1 MLIFRQVA
9 LSSICRKTPNRSA
22 CPRCQRVDGK
32 GFVMLTRLR
41 LLKAAAA
48 LLYVGPLFAGIS
60 GLGWGMVA
68 PFVAIFVVWLMVLR
82 PEQWPATPQEW
93 LMPPAWGAA
102 FAQVLSQILLVT
114 VLLAVGRGIGALAGF
129 VPIVNPILPL
139 ALSFL
144 AIPLCRM
151 LWDAREAANQG
162 VFLDEEA
169 EIAQAPRAAAE
180 AAAAIVP
187 LLNLPESASDSEV
200 MSKTANA
207 LSGLAADLRLD
218 ALTAALSRPNRS
230 HAALRRALVLW
241 CSEPEVVAPARVRN
255 AMVRGF
261 VFADRDPDLLRLYV
275 PRAIALTAA
284 FPDRA
289 AEFPDPKDLRA
300 AAENGLS
307 GNSASDLP
315 EHLRAD
321 LCDGLLALA
330 RSLDRALGAATK
342 PLGEKREAV
351 AKPSARVA

>member
-1 MLIFRQVA
+1 
-9 LSSICRKTPNRSA
+9 
-22 CPRCQRVDGK
+22 
-32 GFVMLTRLR
+32 MLTRIR
-41 LLKAAAA
+41 LLKAATV

-68 PFVAIFVVWLMVLR
+68 PFVGIFIVWLMVLR

-93 LMPPAWGAA
+93 LTLPAWGAA

-114 VLLAVGRGIGALAGF
+114 VLLAIGRGIGALAGF
-129 VPIVNPILPL
+129 LPEVNPIFPL

-180 AAAAIVP
+180 AAAAIIP
-187 LLNLPESASDSEV
+187 LLNLPDGAPDVEV

-207 LSGLAADLRLD
+207 LSGLAADLRLE
-218 ALTAALSRPNRS
+218 ALSAALSRPDRS

-241 CSEPEVVAPARVRN
+241 CSEPEIVAPARVSN
-255 AMVRGF
+255 AMARGF
-261 VFADRDPDLLRLYV
+261 AFANRNPDLLWLYV
-275 PRAIALTAA
+275 PRAIALIGA

-289 AEFPDPKDLRA
+289 AEFPDPKDLWDLSKS
-300 AAENGLS
+300 GLAS
-307 GNSASDLP
+307 NDDSDLP
-315 EHLRAD
+315 EHLRND
-321 LCDGLLALA
+321 LCEGLVALA
-330 RSLDRALGAATK
+330 RSLEQALTVGPATSDTK
-342 PLGEKREAV
+342 SETAKR
-351 AKPSARVA
+351 PTARVA

>member
-1 MLIFRQVA
+1 
-9 LSSICRKTPNRSA
+9 
-22 CPRCQRVDGK
+22 
-32 GFVMLTRLR
+32 MLTRIR
-41 LLKAAAA
+41 LLKAATA

-68 PFVAIFVVWLMVLR
+68 PFVAVFVVWLMVLR

-93 LMPPAWGAA
+93 LTLPALGAA
-102 FAQVLSQILLVT
+102 LTQVLSQILLVT

-129 VPIVNPILPL
+129 LPIVNPIFPL

-144 AIPLCRM
+144 AIPLCRI

-187 LLNLPESASDSEV
+187 LLNLPDSAPDAEV

-218 ALTAALSRPNRS
+218 ALTAALTRPNRS
-230 HAALRRALVLW
+230 HDALRRALVLW
-241 CSEPEVVAPARVRN
+241 CSEPEIVAPARVSD
-255 AMVRGF
+255 AMARGF
-261 VFADRDPDLLRLYV
+261 ALADNNPDLLRLYV
-275 PRAIALTAA
+275 PRAIALIAA

-289 AEFPDPKDLRA
+289 AEFPDPRILRA
-300 AAENGLS
+300 AAES
-307 GNSASDLP
+307 GFTADTDSDLP
-315 EHLRAD
+315 DHLRAD
-321 LCDGLLALA
+321 LCDGLVALA
-330 RSLDRALGAATK
+330 RSLERVLTATPATPGAGLETM
-342 PLGEKREAV
+342 
-351 AKPSARVA
+351 AKPAAQVA